1 MRWSLRFLNS
11 LKMSYKDV
19 FYFVAMCLTISQE
32 KKNRQII
39 EARLKQNV
47 IDWEFVVEVSTGHYV
62 FPAMYCALKREGFLT
77 YLPQELLNFM
87 EHVADT
93 NRDRNNQIISQAKEL
108 NTLLLS
114 HNITPIFI
122 KGTANLL
129 AGLYD
134 DITER
139 MVGDIDF
146 LFSSQDYPK
155 AIQVLK
161 ANGYCKTVEKNEF
174 FSPWSKHYPRLVKED
189 KIAAIEIHNVLL
201 VEEYRDFFNYDFIKK
216 NIQIVNGV
224 SLLSFSDKLNLSIL
238 AYQIND
244 DGFYYKTISLRNA
257 YDVFLLSKKTAAKS
271 AVSTLAKLMQPTNCF
286 LAVCYDVFN
295 KIDSLEYHKNKK
307 ATTYLNTF
315 KSQFTNPKTTR
326 IKHYITKKYLGVKI
340 FVTLVYKCIVYK
352 QYRVWLFHYVKDIKT
367 LKRKFKNI

>member
-1 MRWSLRFLNS
+1 
-11 LKMSYKDV
+11 MSYKEV
-19 FYFVAMCLTISQE
+19 YYFVAMCLTISQE

-39 EARLKQNV
+39 EARLKQND

-93 NRDRNNQIISQAKEL
+93 NRDRNTQIISQAKEL
-108 NTLLLS
+108 NTFLLS

-129 AGLYD
+129 AGLYN

-161 ANGYCKTVEKNEF
+161 EWGYCKTVESDIKHPYPF
-174 FSPWSKHYPRLVKED
+174 SKHYPRLVKED
-189 KIAAIEIHNVLL
+189 KIAAIEIHDNLLKEGYSNRFNHDTVKSSIQVIDNVAM
-201 VEEYRDFFNYDFIKK
+201 
-216 NIQIVNGV
+216 
-224 SLLSFSDKLNLSIL
+224 LSDGNMLNLSIL
-238 AYQIND
+238 ANQIND
-244 DGFYYKTISLRNA
+244 DQFFYKRISLRNA
-257 YDVFLLSKKTAAKS
+257 NDVFLLSKKVSAKN
-271 AVSTLAKLMQPTNCF
+271 AVNTVKGLSHPLHCF
-286 LAVCYDVFN
+286 LAACVEVFN
-295 KIDSLEYHKNKK
+295 TPDSLAYTQTKQTN
-307 ATTYLNTF
+307 AYLKLF
-315 KSQFTNPKTTR
+315 KEQFTNPRKANRRHTR
-326 IKHYITKKYLGVKI
+326 IKLYIQLKTILTKFYKGI
-340 FVTLVYKCIVYK
+340 FYKE
-352 QYRVWLFHYVKDIKT
+352 YRAWLFYWIIDIKSYRKQLDIWKNV
-367 LKRKFKNI
+367 LKNDG